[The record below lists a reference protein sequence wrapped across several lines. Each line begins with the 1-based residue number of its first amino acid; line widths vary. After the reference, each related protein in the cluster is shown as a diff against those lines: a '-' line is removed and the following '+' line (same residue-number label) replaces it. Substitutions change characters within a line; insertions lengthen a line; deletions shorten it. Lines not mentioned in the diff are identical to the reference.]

1 MPADN
6 AVNAEAAGFE
16 CHPRLEVAD
25 VLYGLLDL
33 VLEESG
39 ERPVGKPQFPAGKV
53 NRDVRL
59 QQPVV
64 QPASQKRHCLGAAYH
79 AVEFVAVEHEESFAV
94 GVDVDGFPDHLDV
107 SQAIPQ

>member
-1 MPADN
+1 MLDQGGAAFNPVPTMAINDVVDGRDFCPVNMPTDN

-39 ERPVGKPQFPAGKV
+39 ERPVGKP
-53 NRDVRL
+53 
-59 QQPVV
+59 
-64 QPASQKRHCLGAAYH
+64 
-79 AVEFVAVEHEESFAV
+79 
-94 GVDVDGFPDHLDV
+94 
-107 SQAIPQ
+107 